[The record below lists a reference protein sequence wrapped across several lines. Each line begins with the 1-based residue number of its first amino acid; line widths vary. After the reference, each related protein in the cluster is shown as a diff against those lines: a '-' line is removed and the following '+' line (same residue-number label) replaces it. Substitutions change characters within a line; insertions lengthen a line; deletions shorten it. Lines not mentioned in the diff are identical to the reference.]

1 MGELQAA
8 DELMGA
14 PGEEVLVNGSHG
26 KGELRPTK
34 RQRIQSNLQHA
45 VTERQPGEVGN
56 SGARVMMQLPTHQV
70 GTSEREAQLVMQ
82 GDQHEYTP
90 APHLD
95 GSMPSTVQPDRP
107 IVVPDGA
114 DKRPVYSNDATAI
127 EGLKSAL
134 LAGKARP
141 DTVTRSTNSLFGF
154 SRWLFQNNKPGL
166 AARLYHPS
174 LSQDLEEYESRGGSS
189 TVAGALRQ
197 LMKSMGGAGPI
208 VGRAVLNPHPD
219 DAALT
224 RHFRSASGY
233 ATALNHFSHYL
244 RQNDKLGIAG
254 RIYDKS
260 LDKDVES
267 YKAAS
272 SNGGA
277 PIESALVYLRKNPPR
292 VILGNHLENAV
303 SMEARPRGDA
313 AQHTAPQQGFDWPEE
328 LLPVGYKEGTDLPL
342 SLAPTAHQHQAPDFG
357 EAVPHLNWRHGDQ
370 GAPEELVAARDRS
383 SPLPSE
389 AVPHKS
395 GRGLATQPRLWAEKS
410 ASPELFRRRAEQALP
425 ASARGV
431 ETSSAVD
438 EAAQAARQ
446 ALAWL
451 QQEME
456 GIEPMQDP
464 HKVATPECEA
474 QLVRQR
480 DEHESTPAPH
490 PGGGGSMPSTV
501 QPDRPIVVP
510 DGADK
515 RPVYSND
522 ATAIEGLRAAFHAGK
537 AKANTVT
544 YNVNSLFGF
553 SRWLLQNNKPG
564 FAARLYHSS
573 LDQDLKEYESTGGS
587 STVAGALRY
596 LKKST
601 GGAQIM
607 ARPVVIPYPD
617 DAELIRN
624 YRAASTKEYLA
635 APATGRNPDTVG
647 GYTNFLR
654 HFSQY
659 LRQNNKLG
667 IAARIHDKSL
677 DKDVESFKA
686 VSYGNRLSIS
696 SALAHLRDILPRIVL
711 GRETVLSAHPA
722 DAVTRRVGAAAE
734 AGPAAPARAPQPA
747 SPATARLPGT
757 YRGLPLVDV
766 TTLTTSSSGA
776 QIGALDPT
784 APSNVATGRVLG
796 AAEWLSDA
804 HIQRDY
810 NLLEGQLQG
819 INPALAART
828 RLVDPSVSHLLR
840 HTSPQDARG
849 ILQSIYN
856 QNNATAD
863 FLFLPVNN
871 GTATSPGTHWSLL
884 LVDRRDPERRFAY
897 HYDSLQRE
905 GYNDVPAKQ
914 LAGLLNATLAPAP
927 MARQTN
933 HYDCGVFVLEGTWAL
948 VERLVKGQ
956 RPDHEPLPLDN
967 LVADRQAL
975 QDRLRRRLPHEE
987 EPRQLLEDEPASPPM
1002 MAFEPGELRQLLEDE
1017 PASPPMMAFEPG
1029 ELRQLLEDEPA
1040 SPPMMAFEPGELRQL
1055 LEDEPASPPMMAFE
1069 PGELRQLLEDEPA
1082 STWAQINST
1091 PHARADGVH
1100 QPAQAP
1106 WLPER
1111 RR

>member
-1 MGELQAA
+1 
-8 DELMGA
+8 
-14 PGEEVLVNGSHG
+14 
-26 KGELRPTK
+26 
-34 RQRIQSNLQHA
+34 
-45 VTERQPGEVGN
+45 
-56 SGARVMMQLPTHQV
+56 MMQLPTHQV

-82 GDQHEYTP
+82 GDEHEYTP

-292 VILGNHLENAV
+292 VILGKHLENAV

>member
-14 PGEEVLVNGSHG
+14 LGEEVLVNGSHG

-56 SGARVMMQLPTHQV
+56 SGARVMMQLPTDQV

-82 GDQHEYTP
+82 GDEHEYTP

-464 HKVATPECEA
+464 HEVATPECEA

-601 GGAQIM
+601 GGAPIM

-1055 LEDEPASPPMMAFE
+1055 LEDEPAS
-1069 PGELRQLLEDEPA
+1069 
-1082 STWAQINST
+1082 TWAQINST

>member
-1 MGELQAA
+1 
-8 DELMGA
+8 
-14 PGEEVLVNGSHG
+14 
-26 KGELRPTK
+26 
-34 RQRIQSNLQHA
+34 
-45 VTERQPGEVGN
+45 
-56 SGARVMMQLPTHQV
+56 MMQLPTDQV

-82 GDQHEYTP
+82 GDEHEYTP

-464 HKVATPECEA
+464 HEVATPECEA

-601 GGAQIM
+601 GGAPIM

-1017 PASPPMMAFEPG
+1017 PAS
-1029 ELRQLLEDEPA
+1029 
-1040 SPPMMAFEPGELRQL
+1040 
-1055 LEDEPASPPMMAFE
+1055 
-1069 PGELRQLLEDEPA
+1069 
-1082 STWAQINST
+1082 TWAQINST

>member
-14 PGEEVLVNGSHG
+14 LGEEVLVNGSHG

-56 SGARVMMQLPTHQV
+56 SGARVMMQLPTDQV

-82 GDQHEYTP
+82 GDEHEYTP

-464 HKVATPECEA
+464 HEVATPECEA

-601 GGAQIM
+601 GGAPIM

-1040 SPPMMAFEPGELRQL
+1040 S
-1055 LEDEPASPPMMAFE
+1055 
-1069 PGELRQLLEDEPA
+1069 
-1082 STWAQINST
+1082 TWAQINST

>member
-82 GDQHEYTP
+82 GDEHEYTP

-1017 PASPPMMAFEPG
+1017 PASPPMMAFQPG

>member
-1 MGELQAA
+1 
-8 DELMGA
+8 
-14 PGEEVLVNGSHG
+14 
-26 KGELRPTK
+26 
-34 RQRIQSNLQHA
+34 
-45 VTERQPGEVGN
+45 
-56 SGARVMMQLPTHQV
+56 MMQLPTHQV

-82 GDQHEYTP
+82 GDEHEYTP

>member
-1 MGELQAA
+1 
-8 DELMGA
+8 
-14 PGEEVLVNGSHG
+14 
-26 KGELRPTK
+26 
-34 RQRIQSNLQHA
+34 
-45 VTERQPGEVGN
+45 
-56 SGARVMMQLPTHQV
+56 MMQLPTHQV

-82 GDQHEYTP
+82 GDEHEYTP

-410 ASPELFRRRAEQALP
+410 ASQELFRRRAEQALP

-1055 LEDEPASPPMMAFE
+1055 LEDEPAS
-1069 PGELRQLLEDEPA
+1069 
-1082 STWAQINST
+1082 TWAQINST

>member
-82 GDQHEYTP
+82 GDEHEYTP

-292 VILGNHLENAV
+292 VILGKHLENAV

-510 DGADK
+510 DGAD
-515 RPVYSND
+515 
-522 ATAIEGLRAAFHAGK
+522 
-537 AKANTVT
+537 
-544 YNVNSLFGF
+544 
-553 SRWLLQNNKPG
+553 
-564 FAARLYHSS
+564 
-573 LDQDLKEYESTGGS
+573 
-587 STVAGALRY
+587 
-596 LKKST
+596 
-601 GGAQIM
+601 
-607 ARPVVIPYPD
+607 
-617 DAELIRN
+617 
-624 YRAASTKEYLA
+624 
-635 APATGRNPDTVG
+635 
-647 GYTNFLR
+647 
-654 HFSQY
+654 
-659 LRQNNKLG
+659 
-667 IAARIHDKSL
+667 
-677 DKDVESFKA
+677 
-686 VSYGNRLSIS
+686 
-696 SALAHLRDILPRIVL
+696 
-711 GRETVLSAHPA
+711 
-722 DAVTRRVGAAAE
+722 
-734 AGPAAPARAPQPA
+734 
-747 SPATARLPGT
+747 
-757 YRGLPLVDV
+757 
-766 TTLTTSSSGA
+766 
-776 QIGALDPT
+776 
-784 APSNVATGRVLG
+784 
-796 AAEWLSDA
+796 
-804 HIQRDY
+804 
-810 NLLEGQLQG
+810 
-819 INPALAART
+819 
-828 RLVDPSVSHLLR
+828 
-840 HTSPQDARG
+840 
-849 ILQSIYN
+849 
-856 QNNATAD
+856 
-863 FLFLPVNN
+863 
-871 GTATSPGTHWSLL
+871 
-884 LVDRRDPERRFAY
+884 
-897 HYDSLQRE
+897 
-905 GYNDVPAKQ
+905 
-914 LAGLLNATLAPAP
+914 
-927 MARQTN
+927 
-933 HYDCGVFVLEGTWAL
+933 
-948 VERLVKGQ
+948 
-956 RPDHEPLPLDN
+956 
-967 LVADRQAL
+967 
-975 QDRLRRRLPHEE
+975 
-987 EPRQLLEDEPASPPM
+987 
-1002 MAFEPGELRQLLEDE
+1002 
-1017 PASPPMMAFEPG
+1017 
-1029 ELRQLLEDEPA
+1029 
-1040 SPPMMAFEPGELRQL
+1040 
-1055 LEDEPASPPMMAFE
+1055 
-1069 PGELRQLLEDEPA
+1069 
-1082 STWAQINST
+1082 
-1091 PHARADGVH
+1091 
-1100 QPAQAP
+1100 
-1106 WLPER
+1106 
-1111 RR
+1111 

>member
-1 MGELQAA
+1 
-8 DELMGA
+8 
-14 PGEEVLVNGSHG
+14 
-26 KGELRPTK
+26 
-34 RQRIQSNLQHA
+34 
-45 VTERQPGEVGN
+45 
-56 SGARVMMQLPTHQV
+56 MMQLPTHQV

-82 GDQHEYTP
+82 GDEHEYTP

-292 VILGNHLENAV
+292 VILGKHLENAV

-395 GRGLATQPRLWAEKS
+395 GRGLAMQPRLWAEKS

-601 GGAQIM
+601 GGAPIM

-1017 PASPPMMAFEPG
+1017 PAS
-1029 ELRQLLEDEPA
+1029 
-1040 SPPMMAFEPGELRQL
+1040 
-1055 LEDEPASPPMMAFE
+1055 
-1069 PGELRQLLEDEPA
+1069 
-1082 STWAQINST
+1082 TWAQINST

>member
-1 MGELQAA
+1 
-8 DELMGA
+8 
-14 PGEEVLVNGSHG
+14 
-26 KGELRPTK
+26 
-34 RQRIQSNLQHA
+34 
-45 VTERQPGEVGN
+45 
-56 SGARVMMQLPTHQV
+56 MMQLPTHQV

-82 GDQHEYTP
+82 GDEHEYTP

-292 VILGNHLENAV
+292 VILGKHLENAV

-395 GRGLATQPRLWAEKS
+395 GRGLAMQPRLWAEKS

-601 GGAQIM
+601 GGAPIM

>member
-82 GDQHEYTP
+82 GDEHEYTP

-480 DEHESTPAPH
+480 DDHESTPAPH

-601 GGAQIM
+601 GGAPIM

-659 LRQNNKLG
+659 LRQNNKFG

-784 APSNVATGRVLG
+784 APFNVATGRVLG

-840 HTSPQDARG
+840 QTSPQDARG

-897 HYDSLQRE
+897 HYDSLRRE

>member
-1 MGELQAA
+1 
-8 DELMGA
+8 
-14 PGEEVLVNGSHG
+14 
-26 KGELRPTK
+26 
-34 RQRIQSNLQHA
+34 
-45 VTERQPGEVGN
+45 
-56 SGARVMMQLPTHQV
+56 MMQLPTHQV

-82 GDQHEYTP
+82 GDEHEYTP

-490 PGGGGSMPSTV
+490 PGGGGSMASTV

-1040 SPPMMAFEPGELRQL
+1040 SPPMMAFQPGELRQL

>member
-1 MGELQAA
+1 
-8 DELMGA
+8 
-14 PGEEVLVNGSHG
+14 
-26 KGELRPTK
+26 
-34 RQRIQSNLQHA
+34 
-45 VTERQPGEVGN
+45 
-56 SGARVMMQLPTHQV
+56 MMQLPTHQV

-82 GDQHEYTP
+82 GDEHEYTP

-956 RPDHEPLPLDN
+956 RPDYEPLPLDN

>member
-82 GDQHEYTP
+82 GDEHEYTP

-438 EAAQAARQ
+438 EAAQAARR

>member
-1 MGELQAA
+1 
-8 DELMGA
+8 
-14 PGEEVLVNGSHG
+14 
-26 KGELRPTK
+26 
-34 RQRIQSNLQHA
+34 
-45 VTERQPGEVGN
+45 
-56 SGARVMMQLPTHQV
+56 MMQLPTHQV

-82 GDQHEYTP
+82 GDEHEYTP

-328 LLPVGYKEGTDLPL
+328 LLPVGYKEGTDLLL

-1002 MAFEPGELRQLLEDE
+1002 MAFEPGELRQLLEDA

>member
-1 MGELQAA
+1 
-8 DELMGA
+8 
-14 PGEEVLVNGSHG
+14 
-26 KGELRPTK
+26 
-34 RQRIQSNLQHA
+34 
-45 VTERQPGEVGN
+45 
-56 SGARVMMQLPTHQV
+56 MMQLPAHQV
-70 GTSEREAQLVMQ
+70 GTSEREAQLAMQ
-82 GDQHEYTP
+82 GDEHENTP

-107 IVVPDGA
+107 IVAPDGA

-141 DTVTRSTNSLFGF
+141 DTVTRSANSLFGF
-154 SRWLFQNNKPGL
+154 SRWLFQNKKPGF

-197 LMKSMGGAGPI
+197 LMKSIGGAAPI

-254 RIYDKS
+254 RIYDES

-272 SNGGA
+272 SNRGA
-277 PIESALVYLRKNPPR
+277 PIESALVYLRKHPPR
-292 VILGNHLENAV
+292 VILGSHLENAV

-370 GAPEELVAARDRS
+370 GAPEGLVAARDRS

-438 EAAQAARQ
+438 EAAARQ

-480 DEHESTPAPH
+480 VEHESTPAPH

-510 DGADK
+510 NGSDK

-537 AKANTVT
+537 ASANTVT

-601 GGAQIM
+601 GGAPIM
-607 ARPVVIPYPD
+607 GRPVVIPYPD
-617 DAELIRN
+617 DAELIRD

-647 GYTNFLR
+647 GYTTFLR

-659 LRQNNKLG
+659 LRQNNKPG

-686 VSYGNRLSIS
+686 VSYGNRLRIG
-696 SALAHLRDILPRIVL
+696 SALAHLRDVLPRIVL
-711 GRETVLSAHPA
+711 GRETVLAAHPA

-747 SPATARLPGT
+747 SPATAKLPGT

-933 HYDCGVFVLEGTWAL
+933 HYDCGLFVLEGTWAL

-1055 LEDEPASPPMMAFE
+1055 LDDEPASPSMMAFEPGELRQLLEDEPASPSMMAFEPEELRQLLEDEPASPPMMAFE
-1069 PGELRQLLEDEPA
+1069 PGELRQLLNDEPA

>member
-1 MGELQAA
+1 
-8 DELMGA
+8 
-14 PGEEVLVNGSHG
+14 
-26 KGELRPTK
+26 
-34 RQRIQSNLQHA
+34 
-45 VTERQPGEVGN
+45 
-56 SGARVMMQLPTHQV
+56 MMQLPTHQV

-82 GDQHEYTP
+82 GDEHEYTP

-174 LSQDLEEYESRGGSS
+174 LSQDIEEYESRGGSS

-601 GGAQIM
+601 GGAPIM

-1002 MAFEPGELRQLLEDE
+1002 MAL
-1017 PASPPMMAFEPG
+1017 EPG

>member
-82 GDQHEYTP
+82 GDEHEYTP

-1055 LEDEPASPPMMAFE
+1055 LEDEPAS
-1069 PGELRQLLEDEPA
+1069 
-1082 STWAQINST
+1082 TWAQINST

>member
-1 MGELQAA
+1 
-8 DELMGA
+8 
-14 PGEEVLVNGSHG
+14 
-26 KGELRPTK
+26 
-34 RQRIQSNLQHA
+34 
-45 VTERQPGEVGN
+45 
-56 SGARVMMQLPTHQV
+56 MMQLPTHQV

-82 GDQHEYTP
+82 GDEHEYTP

-1040 SPPMMAFEPGELRQL
+1040 SPPMMAFQPGELRQL

>member
-1 MGELQAA
+1 
-8 DELMGA
+8 
-14 PGEEVLVNGSHG
+14 
-26 KGELRPTK
+26 
-34 RQRIQSNLQHA
+34 
-45 VTERQPGEVGN
+45 
-56 SGARVMMQLPTHQV
+56 MMQLPTHQV

-82 GDQHEYTP
+82 GDEHEYTP

-438 EAAQAARQ
+438 EAAQAARR

>member
-1 MGELQAA
+1 
-8 DELMGA
+8 
-14 PGEEVLVNGSHG
+14 
-26 KGELRPTK
+26 
-34 RQRIQSNLQHA
+34 
-45 VTERQPGEVGN
+45 
-56 SGARVMMQLPTHQV
+56 MMQLPTHQV

-82 GDQHEYTP
+82 GDEHEYTP

-1055 LEDEPASPPMMAFE
+1055 LEDEPAS
-1069 PGELRQLLEDEPA
+1069 
-1082 STWAQINST
+1082 TWAQINST

>member
-1 MGELQAA
+1 
-8 DELMGA
+8 
-14 PGEEVLVNGSHG
+14 
-26 KGELRPTK
+26 
-34 RQRIQSNLQHA
+34 
-45 VTERQPGEVGN
+45 
-56 SGARVMMQLPTHQV
+56 MMQLPTHQV

>member
-14 PGEEVLVNGSHG
+14 LGEEVLVNGSHG

-56 SGARVMMQLPTHQV
+56 SGARVMMQLPTDQV

-82 GDQHEYTP
+82 GDEHEYTP

-464 HKVATPECEA
+464 HEVATPECEA

-601 GGAQIM
+601 GGAPIM

-1017 PASPPMMAFEPG
+1017 PAS
-1029 ELRQLLEDEPA
+1029 
-1040 SPPMMAFEPGELRQL
+1040 
-1055 LEDEPASPPMMAFE
+1055 
-1069 PGELRQLLEDEPA
+1069 
-1082 STWAQINST
+1082 TWAQINST

>member
-82 GDQHEYTP
+82 GDEHEYTP

-292 VILGNHLENAV
+292 VILGKHLENAV

>member
-82 GDQHEYTP
+82 GDEHEYTP

-292 VILGNHLENAV
+292 VILGKHLENAV

-395 GRGLATQPRLWAEKS
+395 GRGLAMQPRLWAEKS

-601 GGAQIM
+601 GGAPIM

>member
-82 GDQHEYTP
+82 GDEHEYTP

-601 GGAQIM
+601 GGAPIM

-1017 PASPPMMAFEPG
+1017 PAS
-1029 ELRQLLEDEPA
+1029 
-1040 SPPMMAFEPGELRQL
+1040 
-1055 LEDEPASPPMMAFE
+1055 
-1069 PGELRQLLEDEPA
+1069 
-1082 STWAQINST
+1082 TWAQINST

>member
-82 GDQHEYTP
+82 GDEHEYTP

-766 TTLTTSSSGA
+766 TALTTSSSGA

-1017 PASPPMMAFEPG
+1017 PAS
-1029 ELRQLLEDEPA
+1029 
-1040 SPPMMAFEPGELRQL
+1040 
-1055 LEDEPASPPMMAFE
+1055 
-1069 PGELRQLLEDEPA
+1069 
-1082 STWAQINST
+1082 TWAQINST